1 MLSKIFNIFK
11 NNIGKYIYIYIR
23 FGTKIIDKEGLID
36 ITNFE

>member
-1 MLSKIFNIFK
+1 MFSKIILGNI
-11 NNIGKYIYIYIR
+11 YIYIYIR